1 MRMGRDFLAGSR
13 KHEKL
18 CLDLIMEERGQAR
31 SGLREKLQPGVSD
44 SRDPGSSR
52 GLEGENVRKIKG
64 ESGLSAIELAQLRG
78 FAKFL
83 PELRARKPKRKPKFN
98 WVGDLKNL
106 RDHHTAVELQ
116 HKNAEW
122 KIRAREG
129 SGDPSFPVVHLRII
143 PYTLSASCSSAGNNI
158 Y

>member
-83 PELRARKPKRKPKFN
+83 PEKRVRKASSWAGAVGSLRTR
-98 WVGDLKNL
+98 
-106 RDHHTAVELQ
+106 
-116 HKNAEW
+116 
-122 KIRAREG
+122 
-129 SGDPSFPVVHLRII
+129 
-143 PYTLSASCSSAGNNI
+143 SAPSSAHTKSVNVPPISTPKVIAIGSRW
-158 Y
+158 

>member
-18 CLDLIMEERGQAR
+18 CLDLIVEERGQAR
-31 SGLREKLQPGVSD
+31 SGLREKLQKPGASD
-44 SRDPGSSR
+44 SRDPGSSG
-52 GLEGENVRKIKG
+52 GLEGEKEG
-64 ESGLSAIELAQLRG
+64 GLSAIELAKLRG

-83 PELRARKPKRKPKFN
+83 PGLRARKPKRRPKFN

-129 SGDPSFPVVHLRII
+129 SGGPSYPVVHLRII
-143 PYTLSASCSSAGNNI
+143 PYTLSVSCSSAGNNI